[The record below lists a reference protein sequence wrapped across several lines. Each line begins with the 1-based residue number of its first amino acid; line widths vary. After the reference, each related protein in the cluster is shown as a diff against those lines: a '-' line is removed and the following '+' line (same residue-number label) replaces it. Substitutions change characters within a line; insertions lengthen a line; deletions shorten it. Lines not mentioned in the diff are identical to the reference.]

1 MDDPLPVSAD
11 DVGEC
16 LGHMGYLCHLRHLW
30 TTFVRM
36 GTEHRVKILNT
47 EFITRDVK
55 RLTLEKPKGYTFTPG
70 QATDVSIDEKEW
82 EDQLRPFTFTSLTTS
97 RTLEFIIKIYRDHEG
112 VTNRIGLL
120 HEGDG
125 LILREPFGAI
135 SYEGP
140 GFFFAGGAGVT
151 PFVAIL
157 RDLHHKDQLRGNTLL
172 CTNKTADDVI
182 LDEEFTKFM
191 GKHFLKVFTRQN
203 VIGYHERRIDRDM
216 LITLVQD
223 FDQHFY
229 VCGPEDFVT
238 DINKMLVE
246 LGASAEKLVFER

>member
-1 MDDPLPVSAD
+1 MCSTFT
-11 DVGEC
+11 
-16 LGHMGYLCHLRHLW
+16 H
-30 TTFVRM
+30 TTTPM
-36 GTEHRVKILNT
+36 SEYRVKILNT
-47 EFITRDVK
+47 EFITPDVK
-55 RLTLEKPKGYTFTPG
+55 KLTLEKPKGYTFLPG
-70 QATDVSIDEKEW
+70 QATDVSIDQPEW
-82 EDQLRPFTFTSLTTS
+82 KDQLRPFTFTSLTTA
-97 RTLEFIIKIYRDHEG
+97 RTLELIIKIYRDHDG
-112 VTNRIGLL
+112 VTNRIGLM
-120 HEGDG
+120 HEGEH
-125 LILREPFGAI
+125 LILHEPFGAI
-135 SYEGP
+135 EYQGP

-157 RDLHHKDQLRGNTLL
+157 RDLHHKDELKGNTLL

-182 LDEEFTKFM
+182 LDEEFTKLL
-191 GKHFLKVFTRQN
+191 GKNFLKIFTRQN

-238 DINKMLVE
+238 DINKMLVG